1 MSHFHSLRKL
11 FNINTIFSTGKEEH
25 GKSPHFIYTLP
36 NFKSSSVH
44 GQSFYILV
52 RVRTCCFYFL
62 CLHSWKKRTHISS
75 ALNKQLYF
83 WHFWAAIVWHQQM
96 PYNFTQFWHY
106 LPGESIW
113 SHRSK
118 GSVLQDWPSLQMLIN
133 GPGYYLCF
141 WWPGVN
147 QRFPGPSHGLDWSGT
162 VAHRTRANCLLTR
175 LPDY

>member
-83 WHFWAAIVWHQQM
+83 WHFWAAIVFEERGRGQGGCSFLT
-96 PYNFTQFWHY
+96 PSNCVTPANALQFH
-106 LPGESIW
+106 
-113 SHRSK
+113 
-118 GSVLQDWPSLQMLIN
+118 SVLTLSPRREHLI
-133 GPGYYLCF
+133 PQ
-141 WWPGVN
+141 VK
-147 QRFPGPSHGLDWSGT
+147 GLSP
-162 VAHRTRANCLLTR
+162 TR
-175 LPDY
+175 LTLTADAN

>member
-1 MSHFHSLRKL
+1 MDSRFIYLSESARAVFIFCVCTPGKNVLISPPISISSFTSDTSGQQLCLRK
-11 FNINTIFSTGKEEH
+11 GGE
-25 GKSPHFIYTLP
+25 GRGG
-36 NFKSSSVH
+36 V
-44 GQSFYILV
+44 V
-52 RVRTCCFYFL
+52 FL
-62 CLHSWKKRTHISS
+62 H
-75 ALNKQLYF
+75 Q
-83 WHFWAAIVWHQQM
+83 AIVWHQQM

-113 SHRSK
+113 SHRSR